1 MTLALQA
8 RDVMTD
14 RVATVAPNAAVKEAA
29 KLMMERRVS
38 ALPVVDGAQRVVG
51 ILCDGDLIRRTEIGT
66 GRRRPSRMRALTQRG
81 ARECLKTRSARV
93 RDVMSRPVIS
103 VRPTAPLREVAR
115 LLDKH
120 RIKRVP
126 VLEGRRLAGIV
137 SRADLVRQLATMPA
151 RPTARTPRDRALR
164 RAVLEELRRSSSGG
178 LNLNATVE
186 HGVVHLWGDVASRS
200 EQKTLQKAA
209 HAVDGVRRV
218 KDHTSVMPLRVADA
232 LGLL

>member
-1 MTLALQA
+1 VRLFIE
-8 RDVMTD
+8 
-14 RVATVAPNAAVKEAA
+14 P
-29 KLMMERRVS
+29 
-38 ALPVVDGAQRVVG
+38 AQRVVG
-51 ILCDGDLIRRTEIGT
+51 ILREGDLIRRTEIGT

-81 ARECLKTRSARV
+81 REYLKTRSARV

-209 HAVDGVRRV
+209 HAVDGVRKV
-218 KDHTSVMPLRVADA
+218 KDHTSVMPLRVADT